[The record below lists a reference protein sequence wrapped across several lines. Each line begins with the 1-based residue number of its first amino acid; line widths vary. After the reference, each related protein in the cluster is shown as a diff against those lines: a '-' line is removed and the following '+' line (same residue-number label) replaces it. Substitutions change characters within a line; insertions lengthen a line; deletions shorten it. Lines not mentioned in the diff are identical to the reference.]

1 VRVPCP
7 GTVAP
12 VDPVD
17 ITAGR
22 LHLRAWQAGDEP
34 VLLALGADPLALR
47 WTSLPSP
54 YLPEHAAAWIG
65 GTAPEGWKSGDR
77 LSWAVCDSTT
87 SEVLAGVTLSTGR
100 DDGVWDVS
108 CWCLPSA
115 RGQGVAPDALGAV
128 ARWAFAVLDVR
139 RLEWTAE
146 VGNWA
151 SRRAAEK
158 TGFRVEGV
166 RRGGLVHRGALV
178 NGWIAGLLPHDPQS
192 DTAALPAYPDRSDGV
207 ITLRRWRSRDGADVA
222 RACTDRDIARW
233 LPLPVPYTPQDG
245 QDYVDELVPAEWAEG
260 VRANVAVTDAV
271 TGDLLGA
278 VGLGL
283 RAGLGEIGYWT
294 APWAR
299 GRGVAVRATRL
310 HSTWGFEA
318 LSLPRIELLADVGNR
333 PSQRVALAAGFVRE
347 GVLRAARA
355 VPRSTER
362 ADMVLFARTATN

>member
-1 VRVPCP
+1 
-7 GTVAP
+7 
-12 VDPVD
+12 VD

>member
-1 VRVPCP
+1 
-7 GTVAP
+7 

-22 LHLRAWQAGDEP
+22 LHLRAWQSGDEP
-34 VLLALGADPLALR
+34 VLLALGADPLAQR

-54 YLPEHAAAWIG
+54 YLAEHAATWVG
-65 GTAPEGWKSGDR
+65 TTAPGGWRSGEH

-87 SEVLAGVTLSTGR
+87 SEVLAGVTLSAGC
-100 DDGVWDVS
+100 DDGVRDVFF
-108 CWCLPSA
+108 WCLPAA
-115 RGQGVAPDALGAV
+115 RGHGVVPDALEAV
-128 ARWAFAVLDVR
+128 ARWAFTVLDVQ
-139 RLEWTAE
+139 RLSWLAE

-158 TGFRVEGV
+158 AGFRIEGV
-166 RRGGLVHRGALV
+166 LRGGMVHRGGLVD
-178 NGWIAGLLPHDPQS
+178 GWIAGLLPHDPPS
-192 DTAALPAYPDRSDGV
+192 DTAALPGYPDRTDGV
-207 ITLRRWRSRDGADVA
+207 VTLRRWRSADGADVA
-222 RACTDRDIARW
+222 RACTDRDTARW

-245 QDYVDELVPAEWAEG
+245 QAYVDELVPTEWAEG

-271 TGDLLGA
+271 TAALIGA
-278 VGLGL
+278 VGLQL
-283 RAGLGEIGYWT
+283 RDGIGEIGYWT

-310 HSTWGFEA
+310 HASWGFEA
-318 LSLPRIELLADVGNR
+318 LSLPRIELLADVGNA
-333 PSQRVALAAGFVRE
+333 PSQRVAVAAGFTRE

-362 ADMVLFARTATN
+362 ADMVLFARTATG